1 MNYDNLLNDLQKF
14 MMIIPDNILSECV
27 DGIIVNRKDRRK
39 YKTLESKIEAIIHN
53 KPCRVKLIDAIY
65 NKYDGAK
72 NIGSELSYNDIISSI
87 NENNCIPQ
95 IIYTLHR
102 CCDDEFNKQHF
113 NDLIESVPFQNTINN
128 NWGKSRITDTQESS
142 KASSNIVKENKHMN
156 YYLGYIELRSTYYN
170 FIPQYI
176 YNKKDITELS
186 KDNLEEKFPE
196 YGSVNLGYKKFGDD
210 AHEFLKS
217 LRIDKVDDATDV
229 KPCTSIY
236 AIHFDESELDDND
249 NDRIRKKL
257 DLQRLIE
264 NGEDLKNRIKPI
276 SSFGIFKIVTSQETN
291 INDGSFSGM
300 IFVNEKDYP
309 ANEYVLLEDGQSLFG
324 PYKLQER
331 SIDGE
336 KYVRPDSG
344 IQKYILDYYNEADYE
359 IYAFE
364 KHSYTHEIIYTD
376 VALINHSPRHRDVIP
391 DSLLLTKLTDT
402 IDVKL
407 LSSNPE
413 EFERLYSTSPFL
425 SDIPDEIR
433 KTRIERIQTILQNTA
448 DFDEIKKKAVITLL
462 NSNNYS
468 IPEETIKN
476 SDPYQKLQKECSDL
490 QKDADELNEKI
501 KSLTEEKKRARNC
514 KKQTRGKWS

>member
-210 AHEFLKS
+210 AH
-217 LRIDKVDDATDV
+217 
-229 KPCTSIY
+229 
-236 AIHFDESELDDND
+236 
-249 NDRIRKKL
+249 
-257 DLQRLIE
+257 
-264 NGEDLKNRIKPI
+264 
-276 SSFGIFKIVTSQETN
+276 
-291 INDGSFSGM
+291 
-300 IFVNEKDYP
+300 
-309 ANEYVLLEDGQSLFG
+309 
-324 PYKLQER
+324 
-331 SIDGE
+331 
-336 KYVRPDSG
+336 
-344 IQKYILDYYNEADYE
+344 
-359 IYAFE
+359 
-364 KHSYTHEIIYTD
+364 
-376 VALINHSPRHRDVIP
+376 
-391 DSLLLTKLTDT
+391 
-402 IDVKL
+402 
-407 LSSNPE
+407 
-413 EFERLYSTSPFL
+413 
-425 SDIPDEIR
+425 
-433 KTRIERIQTILQNTA
+433 
-448 DFDEIKKKAVITLL
+448 
-462 NSNNYS
+462 
-468 IPEETIKN
+468 
-476 SDPYQKLQKECSDL
+476 
-490 QKDADELNEKI
+490 
-501 KSLTEEKKRARNC
+501 
-514 KKQTRGKWS
+514 